1 MYNAV
6 IPSYK
11 KPDEK
16 TKKKTKPGKG
26 KSFGDFISQMKQL
39 KSDER

>member
-11 KPDEK
+11 KSDDKKGTSKEK
-16 TKKKTKPGKG
+16 SKG

-39 KSDER
+39 KGDE